1 MKGFAVLALFA
12 LLLAARPLS
21 AQEPERAVVLRAV
34 EEASGYLSRPRVL
47 SFAPDE
53 PVDWTP
59 LVFEDARRY
68 LFRVRLV
75 LLRELG
81 ASDDLEALRSYVDI
95 NFPDLA
101 ASDALQF
108 SWAPDGGVIEQQQF
122 DSVVARV
129 RDFLARLRTL
139 SPLALHLTVR
149 TDPDGARVA
158 VKPLLGTRTRET
170 LSNGEFPNLYRGLY
184 EYRVTRQGFETVVGE
199 LDLVDDPREVL
210 VCTMTSPG
218 QERPTLCARTARAPV
233 P

>member
-1 MKGFAVLALFA
+1 MTRSTVLALLA
-12 LLLAARPLS
+12 LLVLPGRVW
-21 AQEPERAVVLRAV
+21 AQDRAHEAVLRAV
-34 EEASGYLSRPRVL
+34 EEASAYLAQPAVL

-68 LFRVRLV
+68 LFRVRTV

-81 ASDDLEALRSYVDI
+81 TTDDLEALRSYVDL
-95 NFPDLA
+95 NFPDLS

-108 SWAPDGGVIEQQQF
+108 SWAPDGGVIEQEQF
-122 DSVVARV
+122 ESVVARAWN
-129 RDFLARLRTL
+129 FLARLRTL

-158 VKPLLGTRTRET
+158 VRPLLGSRTREM

-184 EYRVTRQGFETVVGE
+184 EYRVSKQGFDTVVGE

-210 VCTMTSPG
+210 VCTMTSVGQDSPG
-218 QERPTLCARTARAPV
+218 LCARTTREAAR
-233 P
+233 